1 MSQRTTI
8 VTRECLYEQVW
19 VTPMSRLAR
28 EYGVSDS
35 ALAKT
40 CRKLG
45 VPLPPRGY
53 WAKLQHGK
61 KVAPRPS
68 LPKDGKDGRER
79 ATVTRTA
86 PSQEPG
92 PPDPAVD
99 KAVQLLA
106 KDENRIKVADQ
117 LRNPHLAVKAPQ
129 PPRQGPMPRGAPDPG
144 AGRTL
149 PVNVSDSSRGR
160 ALRILDA
167 LCKALES
174 LGHPVTAAGASI
186 EGQTV
191 PISITEK
198 QDRTPHVATAA
209 ELARHKDYS
218 WTRIPAWDCSPSGK
232 LSIHSECYVSSR
244 SDLRKRW
251 SDGRGVQLEDLLHDV
266 LLGLVAVGAALR
278 RQSDERRA
286 EHERFV
292 EQQRQRAEAERLARV
307 EAARVKGV
315 LGSARLLADAE
326 AVRRLI
332 KAVKS
337 RAIQNE
343 GAPVPGLDDWLLRAE
358 SVAAGLDPTSD
369 GLGEMLARH
378 EAEAQRVGNERPQPR
393 WGG

>member
-1 MSQRTTI
+1 MSQRTTT
-8 VTRECLYEQVW
+8 VTRERLYEQVW

-28 EYGVSDS
+28 DYGVSDS

-61 KVAPRPS
+61 KVPPRPS
-68 LPKDGKDGRER
+68 LPTAGKDGRET

-86 PSQEPG
+86 PSQDPG
-92 PPDPAVD
+92 PPDPVVH
-99 KAVQLLA
+99 KAVQSLA
-106 KDENRIKVADQ
+106 KDENRVKVADQ
-117 LRNPHLAVKAPQ
+117 IRNPHPAVKAPYPSRKGTPQ
-129 PPRQGPMPRGAPDPG
+129 WGSPEPAP
-144 AGRTL
+144 GRTL

-160 ALRILDA
+160 ALRVLDA

-174 LGHPVTAAGASI
+174 LGYPVTAAGASVQG
-186 EGQTV
+186 ETV
-191 PISITEK
+191 PIAITEK

-209 ELARHKDYS
+209 ELARRKEYS
-218 WTRIPAWDCSPSGK
+218 WTRIPAWDHSPSGK
-232 LSIHSECYVSSR
+232 LSIYSECYVSSR

-251 SDGRGVQLEDLLHDV
+251 SDGRGIQLEDMLHDV
-266 LLGLVAVGAALR
+266 LLGLVAIGAALR
-278 RQSDERRA
+278 KQSDERRA

-315 LGSARLLADAE
+315 LDSARSLADAE

-332 KAVKS
+332 KAVES
-337 RAIQNE
+337 RATQDE
-343 GAPVPGLDDWLLRAE
+343 GAPVTGLDDWLARAE

-369 GLGEMLARH
+369 GLEEMLARH

-393 WGG
+393 WGE

>member
-1 MSQRTTI
+1 MT
-8 VTRECLYEQVW
+8 VTRERLYEQVW

-28 EYGVSDS
+28 DYGVSDS

-45 VPLPPRGY
+45 VPLPPRGH

-61 KVAPRPS
+61 KVPPRPP
-68 LPKDGKDGRER
+68 LPKEGKDGRET

-86 PSQEPG
+86 PIQEPG
-92 PPDPAVD
+92 PPDPVVD
-99 KAVQLLA
+99 KVVQLLT
-106 KDENRIKVADQ
+106 KDENRVKVADQ
-117 LRNPHLAVKAPQ
+117 LRNPHPAVKAPQ
-129 PPRQGPMPRGAPDPG
+129 APRQGATTRGTTDPA

-167 LCKALES
+167 LCKALEA

-186 EGQTV
+186 QGETV
-191 PISITEK
+191 PIAITEK

-209 ELARHKDYS
+209 ELARRKDYS
-218 WTRIPAWDCSPSGK
+218 WTRLPAWDHSPSGK
-232 LSIHSECYVSSR
+232 LSIHSECYVSNR

-251 SDGRGVQLEDLLHDV
+251 SDGRGVQLEDMLDDV
-266 LLGLVAVGAALR
+266 LLGLVAIGAGLR
-278 RQSDERRA
+278 RQSDERRT

-292 EQQRQRAEAERLARV
+292 EQQRQRAEAERLTRV

-315 LGSARLLADAE
+315 LDSARSLADAE
-326 AVRRLI
+326 VVRRLI
-332 KAVKS
+332 EAVES
-337 RAIQNE
+337 RATQDE
-343 GAPVPGLDDWLLRAE
+343 GEPVPGLDDWLARAKA
-358 SVAAGLDPTSD
+358 VAAGLDPTSD
-369 GLGEMLARH
+369 GVKEMLARH
-378 EAEAQRVGNERPQPR
+378 EAEAQRVGNEKPQPR